1 MLCPKC
7 GSQNTDTNYYCG
19 NCGRKLKKKSSK
31 TNWPIVIVILL
42 LIAGAI
48 HFYHFDSKET
58 KSGKEP
64 DTSAVQLE
72 TDEKSALTNTDD
84 YIAYLDGD
92 WEQVTLYSDSS
103 TMNAHAFAF
112 TQQVEKCKSMKITM
126 DVDMKANTK
135 CSDWQVWGRVDGN
148 FQKLAKINLPEGNG
162 STTQTVRFSTP
173 TTLDA
178 IAITPTIPGNY
189 SWSMGIMIEDVQTAG

>member
-7 GSQNTDTNYYCG
+7 GTHNPDTNYYCG
-19 NCGRKLKKKSSK
+19 QCGCNLRKKSKK
-31 TNWPIVIVILL
+31 TGWIIVIVILL
-42 LIAGAI
+42 LIFYAVFI
-48 HFYHFDSKET
+48 HSSDGTET
-58 KSGKEP
+58 KPEKES
-64 DTSAVQLE
+64 DTTIAQSE
-72 TDEKSALTNTDD
+72 TKEQTTPSVPDD

-92 WEQVTLYSDSS
+92 WESVTLHSDSS
-103 TMNAHAFAF
+103 TMNAHAFVF
-112 TQQVEKCKSMKITM
+112 TQRVEKCKSMKITI

-135 CSDWQVWGRVDGN
+135 CSDWQVWGRVGGN

-178 IAITPTIPGNY
+178 IAITPTVPGNY